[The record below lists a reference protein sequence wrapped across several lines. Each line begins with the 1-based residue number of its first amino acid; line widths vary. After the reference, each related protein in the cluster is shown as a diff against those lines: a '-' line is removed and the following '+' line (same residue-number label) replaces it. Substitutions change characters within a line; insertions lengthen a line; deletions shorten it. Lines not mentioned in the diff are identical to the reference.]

1 MIVRYRRDAFTL
13 VELLVV
19 IAIIGVL
26 VALLLPAVQAARE
39 AARRSACSNNMR
51 QVGIGLHNYHDQRG
65 VFPMGQANPIGN
77 NPPATAWNRSC
88 WWQGLLPFVEQQP
101 MFELLVSWSKATPT
115 PPYVTQFSNNVQG
128 TVSEPG
134 RNTIIKLFVCPSDGD
149 GPKNRTVAGNEQGF
163 HGNYVLCAGSTVF
176 NPTTPVADPTGINLN
191 GMFYVYSTNKMASVI
206 DGTSNTFFG
215 SEILVVKDTTA
226 HDLRGR
232 YWNTWQGNVLFSTL
246 YPPNT
251 TVGDRSSYCIVAPR
265 RPCQG
270 LSATNVVQSVRS
282 NHPGG
287 AMFLLGDASVRFVS
301 STVDLLVYQG
311 LGTRQLGEPVGNF

>member
-1 MIVRYRRDAFTL
+1 MSRYPSRLAFTL

-39 AARRSACSNNMR
+39 AARRSQCSNNLK
-51 QVGIGLHNYHDQRG
+51 QLGIGLHNYHDQRG
-65 VFPMGQANPIGN
+65 VFPMGQHNPIGA

-88 WWQGLLPFVEQQP
+88 WWQAVLPFVEQQP
-101 MFELLVSWSKATPT
+101 LFELIVTRSKATPT
-115 PPYVTQFSNNVQG
+115 PPYVTQFSNNVQN

-134 RNTIIKLFVCPSDGD
+134 RNTIVKLFVCPSDAD

-176 NPTTPVADPTGINLN
+176 NPTTPVADPQGINRN
-191 GMFYVYSTNKMASVI
+191 GMFYVYSTTKMASVV

-215 SEILVVKDTTA
+215 SEVMIVKDTNL

-251 TVGDRSSYCIVAPR
+251 TVGDRSSYCINAPR

-270 LSATNVVQSVRS
+270 LSTTNVVQSVRS

-287 AMFLLGDASVRFVS
+287 AMFLMGDASVRFISNTVNLATYQAL
-301 STVDLLVYQG
+301 STREGAEALQ
-311 LGTRQLGEPVGNF
+311 NF

>member
-1 MIVRYRRDAFTL
+1 MSVRTCRAAFTL

-39 AARRSACSNNMR
+39 AARRSACSNSIR
-51 QVGIGLHNYHDQRG
+51 QVGIALHNYHDQRG

-88 WWQGLLPFVEQQP
+88 WWQGILPFAEQQP
-101 MFELLVSWSKATPT
+101 LWDLIVSWSQATPT
-115 PPYVTQFSNNVQG
+115 PPYVTQFANNAQG

-134 RNTIIKLFVCPSDGD
+134 RNTIVKLFVCPSDGD

-176 NPTTPVADPTGINLN
+176 NPATPVADPNGINLN
-191 GMFYVYSTNKMASVI
+191 GMFFVYSNTKMSSAI

-215 SEILVVKDTTA
+215 SEILIVKDSNT

-246 YPPNT
+246 HPPNT
-251 TVGDRSSYCIVAPR
+251 TVGDRSNYCNAAIR
-265 RPCQG
+265 RPCQT
-270 LSATNVVQSVRS
+270 LSATNVVQSARS

-301 STVDLLVYQG
+301 NTVDLVIYQG
-311 LGTRQLGEPVGNF
+311 LGTRQGGESSGNF

>member
-1 MIVRYRRDAFTL
+1 MSSSHARRAFTL

-39 AARRSACSNNMR
+39 AARRSSCSNNLK
-51 QVGIGLHNYHDQRG
+51 QLGIGLHNYHDTKG
-65 VFPMGQANPIGN
+65 VFPNGQCNRIAGDVARPS
-77 NPPATAWNRSC
+77 WNRAC
-88 WWQGLLPFVEQQP
+88 WWQAVLPFVEQQNLYDLTDTY
-101 MFELLVSWSKATPT
+101 MSNMAI
-115 PPYVTQFSNNVQG
+115 PYVTFAVNNTG
-128 TVSEPG
+128 AAASEPG
-134 RNTIIKLFVCPSDGD
+134 RNTIVKIFVCPSDAD

-163 HGNYVLCAGSTVF
+163 HGNYVLCAGSTFF
-176 NPTTPVADPTGINLN
+176 NPTTPVNDPEGRNLN
-191 GMFYVYSTNKMASVI
+191 GTFFPFSQTKMASVV

-215 SEILVVKDTTA
+215 SEVMVVKDTGA

-251 TVGDRSSYCIVAPR
+251 PIGDRATYCIAAPR

-270 LSATNVVQSVRS
+270 STTTDVVQSVRS

-301 STVDLLVYQG
+301 NTVDLVVYQAA
-311 LGTRQLGEPVGNF
+311 GTRELGEPAGTF